1 MSLYFETIQ
10 VLEGKLQNL
19 EFHQERFERT
29 WSEALGLR
37 GHPLLGEV
45 IQVPDG
51 LDRGVLKCRLIY
63 HKEVVRIEYEPY
75 RAHQV
80 CSLKLIH
87 ADSIAYGFKS
97 TDRGELEALF
107 NRRGVCDDIL
117 VVKNGCIS
125 DSFYANVVFWDGKTW
140 VTPDTPL
147 LPGTMRASL
156 LEKNEIREHRIT
168 AENLAGYQKL
178 KLVNAMND
186 LQHAAEI
193 PIDSIHSEEKI

>member
-29 WSEALGLR
+29 RSEVLGLK

-80 CSLKLIH
+80 RSLKLIH

-107 NRRGVCDDIL
+107 HQRGTCDDIL
-117 VVKNGCIS
+117 VVKNAYIT
-125 DSFYANVVFWDGKTW
+125 DSYYANVIFWNGEAW
-140 VTPDTPL
+140 ETPDTPL

-156 LEKNEIREHRIT
+156 LRKGVIRECRIT
-168 AENLAGYQKL
+168 IEDLAGYQKL
-178 KLVNAMND
+178 KLINAMNNFQD
-186 LQHAAEI
+186 SPEI
-193 PIDSIHSEEKI
+193 VMESISW